1 MIKSYFKNTLT
12 VGGLL
17 ACLVAGAQD
26 ATPAAATATSSGA
39 SASENTLLYL
49 IMIAAAVLLFAVLML
64 GNVMVRLT
72 KLALDKRAA
81 RGIAVMLLL
90 FCVNFLSAQGV
101 APAGDKPFQLP
112 IRLDVLIGAFVL
124 GIELMVVLWLL
135 LKINSLLAEISDEKE
150 KSFSFNIH
158 MPLIFDKLNASVA
171 IEKEKDILLDHNYDG
186 IHELDNNLPPW
197 WKYSFYLSIIWA
209 IFYLGYFYFGGGPSS
224 HDEYIAEV
232 QQARIDVDA
241 YNKKNALNVDES
253 HVKIADAAGIT
264 DGQDIFKTNCA
275 ACHGN
280 NGEGNV
286 GPNLTDDYWLHGGS
300 LNDLFKTVKYG
311 WPAKGMKSWE
321 SDLSAVQ
328 IRNVISY
335 IHTLHGTNPA
345 NAKAPQGELFNDGT
359 TAGDSTAVMPIDS
372 SAIAATDTTKK

>member
-1 MIKSYFKNTLT
+1 
-12 VGGLL
+12 
-17 ACLVAGAQD
+17 
-26 ATPAAATATSSGA
+26 
-39 SASENTLLYL
+39 
-49 IMIAAAVLLFAVLML
+49 
-64 GNVMVRLT
+64 
-72 KLALDKRAA
+72 
-81 RGIAVMLLL
+81 MLLL